1 MIRLAGLTRVIAALL
16 APAAPVVPAPATA
29 AAAPP
34 VDAMSLYLSAGIS
47 LPSDPP
53 ELAEF
58 WDTAPAA
65 AAAWGVRFS
74 PLWEVVASLT
84 WQRFPADEAAQVE
97 DLLLSGPGGV
107 LEVRA
112 IDGRDATALTVT
124 AEARFHVPTEGRRVL
139 PYLSF
144 GWGYFDVSTSDA
156 TVTPADPSVG
166 PVLVPGDTDTAFA
179 VTIGGGLQ
187 LPVSARARIVLDT
200 GYTVGFTEPVSTQYL
215 PLRVGLGLG
224 I

>member
-1 MIRLAGLTRVIAALL
+1 
-16 APAAPVVPAPATA
+16 
-29 AAAPP
+29 
-34 VDAMSLYLSAGIS
+34 MSLYLSAGIS

-53 ELAEF
+53 ELVEF
-58 WDTAPAA
+58 WDAAPAA

-74 PLWEVVASLT
+74 PLWEVVASLS
-84 WQRFPADEAAQVE
+84 WQRFPANEAAQVE

-107 LEVRA
+107 LEVVA

-124 AEARFHVPTEGRRVL
+124 AEARFHVPTDGRRVL

-144 GWGYFDVSTSDA
+144 GWGYFDISTSDA
-156 TVTPADPSVG
+156 LVTSEDPTME
-166 PVLVPGDTDTAFA
+166 PVLVPGDTDAAFT

-187 LPVSARARIVLDT
+187 LPLTARARIVLDAA
-200 GYTVGFTEPVSTQYL
+200 YTVGFTEPISTQYL
-215 PLRVGLGLG
+215 PLRLGLGLG